1 MTLRL
6 NGSNSG
12 FTEVKAPATAGSN
25 TITLPTSNGS
35 ANQVLRN
42 GSTAGTLEFATPFQ
56 VVKGTKVNTTSGT
69 TVDFTSIPSYAK
81 RITVMFDGVSCSANA
96 QLGLRIGDSGGIEDT
111 GYVSGC
117 FTAASSGAFAN
128 STVRFILTHSSM
140 NTASN
145 AYYGSVIL
153 TNLDGNSWASQGVL
167 HAAPTYGAPA
177 ANAGTKTLSGT
188 LDRLQIAFISGNFDA
203 GQINI
208 MYEG

>member
-25 TITLPTSNGS
+25 TLILPTSNGS

-56 VVKGTKVNTTSGT
+56 VAKGTKVNTTSGT
-69 TVDFTSIPSYAK
+69 TIDFSVESYAK
-81 RITVMFDGVSCSANA
+81 RITIMFDGVSCDTNA
-96 QLGLRIGDSGGIEDT
+96 QLGIRIGDSGGIEDT
-111 GYVSGC
+111 GYFSGC
-117 FTAASSGAFAN
+117 FTNASSGGFDN
-128 STVRFILTHSSM
+128 STVRFILTHSGM

-145 AYYGSVIL
+145 GYYGSVIL

-167 HAAPTYGAPA
+167 HAATTYGAPA

-188 LDRLQIAFISGNFDA
+188 LDRLQIAFTSGNFDA